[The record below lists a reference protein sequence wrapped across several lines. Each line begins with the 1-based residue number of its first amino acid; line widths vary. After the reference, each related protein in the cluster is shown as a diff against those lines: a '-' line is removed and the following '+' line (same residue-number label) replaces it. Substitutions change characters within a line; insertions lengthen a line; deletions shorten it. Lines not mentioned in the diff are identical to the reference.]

1 MRRYRIEYDQAAMD
15 DLARLHEFLINAAP
29 EYADAA
35 VERIDQ
41 SIKKLEIIP
50 HSCRKASFQDGIQL
64 RELII
69 DQGSSGYIA
78 LFEIRPE
85 GVVSILAIRHQRESD
100 YQ

>member
-1 MRRYRIEYDQAAMD
+1 MRRYRIEYDQAAID

-29 EYADAA
+29 DYADAA

-50 HSCRKASFQDGIQL
+50 HSCRKASFQDGVQL

-85 GVVSILAIRHQRESD
+85 GVVSVLAIRHQRESD
-100 YQ
+100 YH

>member
-1 MRRYRIEYDQAAMD
+1 MRRYRIEYDQAAID
-15 DLARLHEFLINAAP
+15 DLARLHEFLINTAP
-29 EYADAA
+29 DYADAA

-50 HSCRKASFQDGIQL
+50 HSCRKASFQDGVQL

-85 GVVSILAIRHQRESD
+85 GVVSVLAIRHQRESD
-100 YQ
+100 YH

>member
-1 MRRYRIEYDQAAMD
+1 MQTYRIEIAPTAREDIE
-15 DLARLHEFLINAAP
+15 RLHAFLLDAAP
-29 EYADAA
+29 EYADQAM
-35 VERIDQ
+35 ERIYQ
-41 SIKKLEIIP
+41 SLKLLEVIP
-50 HSCRKASFQDGIQL
+50 HSCRKAANIDGVQL

-85 GVVSILAIRHQRESD
+85 GVASVLAIKHQRESD

>member
-1 MRRYRIEYDQAAMD
+1 
-15 DLARLHEFLINAAP
+15 LINAAP

-50 HSCRKASFQDGIQL
+50 HSCRKASFQDGVQL

-69 DQGSSGYIA
+69 DQGHSGYIA
-78 LFEIRPE
+78 LFEIRPD
-85 GVVSILAIRHQRESD
+85 GVVLVLAVKHQRECD
-100 YQ
+100 YH